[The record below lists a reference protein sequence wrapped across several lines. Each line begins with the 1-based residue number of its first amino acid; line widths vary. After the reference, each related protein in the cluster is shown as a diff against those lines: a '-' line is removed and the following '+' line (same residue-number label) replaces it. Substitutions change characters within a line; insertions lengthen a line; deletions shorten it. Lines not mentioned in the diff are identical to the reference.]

1 MSDPI
6 AWKTDD
12 GEVYITLEAL
22 NRSGGVRDLN
32 RVSYGQ
38 ALELHRVL
46 GEVLGLTHPAPKS
59 PLTASKATP
68 SHRQGQWRP

>member
-12 GEVYITLEAL
+12 GEVYITLDAL
-22 NRSGGVRDLN
+22 NLASVPDIN